1 MSCVSFSRSCQ
12 KGGGM
17 GQHVCESANGKPPIS
32 KKGYMDKNETERNLL
47 RYTCAI
53 CSELS
58 TVHSYCSRNQ
68 SGSRD
73 LQWFD
78 CNVTD
83 VSRGSGGGGIS
94 QVEHLMGP
102 TESPLASVC
111 CPTTGDQDLPSC
123 LGSVVMLDEWKLTLG
138 AKPNWW
144 TLLSAEN
151 YINVLRLLGFLSGAC
166 VRRSVKEE

>member
-32 KKGYMDKNETERNLL
+32 KKGYMDKNKTERNLL
-47 RYTCAI
+47 HYTCAI

-58 TVHSYCSRNQ
+58 TVRSYCSRNQ

-78 CNVTD
+78 C
-83 VSRGSGGGGIS
+83 GGGGLSGGAPYGAHRKPSGFCLLSHNRGSRFTQLFGICGYAW
-94 QVEHLMGP
+94 QMKVDPRCKAQLMN
-102 TESPLASVC
+102 TTVC
-111 CPTTGDQDLPSC
+111 
-123 LGSVVMLDEWKLTLG
+123 WKLYT
-138 AKPNWW
+138 
-144 TLLSAEN
+144 
-151 YINVLRLLGFLSGAC
+151 VLGFLSGAC

>member
-47 RYTCAI
+47 
-53 CSELS
+53 LS

-83 VSRGSGGGGIS
+83 VSRGSGGGGLSGGAPYGAHRKPSGFCLLSHNRGSRFTQLFGICGYAWRMKVDS
-94 QVEHLMGP
+94 RCKAQLMNTTVCWKLYKCLEIIGGFIR
-102 TESPLASVC
+102 SVC
-111 CPTTGDQDLPSC
+111 
-123 LGSVVMLDEWKLTLG
+123 
-138 AKPNWW
+138 
-144 TLLSAEN
+144 
-151 YINVLRLLGFLSGAC
+151 
-166 VRRSVKEE
+166 EEIC

>member
-83 VSRGSGGGGIS
+83 VSRGSGGGGGLSGGAPYGAHRKPSGFCLLSHNRGSRFTQLFGICGYAWRMKVDS
-94 QVEHLMGP
+94 RRKAQLMNTTVCWKLYKCLEIIGVFIR
-102 TESPLASVC
+102 SVC
-111 CPTTGDQDLPSC
+111 
-123 LGSVVMLDEWKLTLG
+123 
-138 AKPNWW
+138 
-144 TLLSAEN
+144 
-151 YINVLRLLGFLSGAC
+151 
-166 VRRSVKEE
+166 EEIC